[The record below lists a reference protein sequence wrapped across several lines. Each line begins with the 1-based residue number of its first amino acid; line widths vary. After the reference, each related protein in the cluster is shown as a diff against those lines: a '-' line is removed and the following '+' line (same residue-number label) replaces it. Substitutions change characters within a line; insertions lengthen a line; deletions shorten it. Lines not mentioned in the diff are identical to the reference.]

1 MKSKEEILDSK
12 FVNGMTNNWKMETRL
27 KILDAMDEYANQF
40 KQKEELPKSIFYRSE
55 TKEDM
60 PFTVWMEALKRTGI
74 KHFRFTETTF
84 FCFNSFKPYYDEGL
98 TPFAALNI
106 DLKNND

>member
-1 MKSKEEILDSK
+1 MKTPIEELFEK
-12 FVNGMTNNWKMETRL
+12 FGHLLPDIK
-27 KILDAMDEYANQF
+27 DEYLLKEKECANQF
-40 KQKEELPKSIFYRSE
+40 KQKEELPKSIFYPSE
-55 TKEDM
+55 TKKDM

-74 KHFRFTETTF
+74 KHFRFTETTL
-84 FCFNSFKPYYDEGL
+84 FCFNSFKPYYDDSL